1 MTDIQLDNGR
11 ARRII
16 LHWTAGTN
24 EVSAIDR
31 EHYHWIIDGAGK
43 IIPGRY
49 SIADNDN
56 TSDGRYA
63 AHTLNCN
70 TRSVGLAVAGMA
82 GGRNTQYP
90 ISTLQI
96 QQLCQLAAQICQHY
110 QIDISEQT
118 VLMHSEVQTALGIPQ
133 RGKIDL
139 DWLTCYPELKN
150 RAEVGR
156 YLRDQIAANLT
167 ENPPTALLL
176 YRQVKSPAI
185 LQDGT
190 TLLPLRETCQLRQWG
205 LTLLPERQARLT
217 IDSDAYLLEY
227 AIIDTIGYISAR
239 KLADALGKK
248 IQWDAEKRIAK
259 ID

>member
-1 MTDIQLDNGR
+1 MSDLSFDLGR
-11 ARRII
+11 PRRII

-96 QQLCQLAAQICQHY
+96 QQLCQLAARLCQY
-110 QIDISEQT
+110 LQIDVTPQT

-156 YLRDQIAANLT
+156 YLREQIRALLV
-167 ENPPTALLL
+167 ENPPPARLR
-176 YRQVKSPAI
+176 YEQVTSPAI

-190 TLLPLRETCQLRQWG
+190 TLLPLRETCQLRLWG
-205 LTLLPERQARLT
+205 LTLLPENQARIT
-217 IDSDAYLLEY
+217 IGTDVYLLEY
-227 AIIDTIGYISAR
+227 SIINGTGYISAR
-239 KLADALGKK
+239 KLADALGRKLT
-248 IQWDAEKRIAK
+248 WDAKKRQAVV
-259 ID
+259 D